1 MKVLVIGEDPTH
13 DQFILRPVVEAV
25 LAAADLHARVEVL
38 TDPPLGGI
46 EDALDSRQL
55 AAILQDNPMIDLF
68 LLIVDRDCDRKRNTS
83 RAHAR
88 ANASSGRLIACVA
101 WQEVEVWML
110 ALHREHLT
118 ETWSTIRA
126 HCDPKE
132 AFVDRVLDHIG
143 RSGPGGGRKT
153 AMRSLSGQW
162 RTLVSIC
169 PELRELVHAVGV
181 WSAGRAPH

>member
-25 LAAADLHARVEVL
+25 LEAADLRARVEVL

-55 AAILQDNPMIDLF
+55 AAILHDNPMIDLF

-83 RAHAR
+83 RAQAR
-88 ANASSGRLIACVA
+88 PDAFPGRLIACVA

-110 ALHREHLT
+110 ALHREHLV
-118 ETWSTIRA
+118 ETWSTVRA
-126 HCDPKE
+126 HWDPKE
-132 AFVDRVLDHIG
+132 AFVDSVLDRIG
-143 RSGPGGGRKT
+143 RAGPAGGRKA
-153 AMRSLSGQW
+153 AMRSISGQW
-162 RTLVSIC
+162 RTLVSTC
-169 PELRELVHAVGV
+169 PELRELVDAVRA
-181 WSAGRAPH
+181 WSAGRAPG